1 VASKYP
7 PDQSSTGQ
15 KEPDQEVIERE
26 TLLEFPCKFPI
37 KAMGR
42 NEASFQTLVESIV
55 LNHAEIYADEPVT
68 TNPSST
74 GKYLSITVTVEA
86 QSRDQLD
93 RIYQDL
99 TDCEQVLVAL

>member
-1 VASKYP
+1 MASIYP
-7 PDQSSTGQ
+7 PGGGADQQ
-15 KEPDQEVIERE
+15 E

-42 NEASFQTLVESIV
+42 SEDGFEAAVTAIVLSHAELYTGVPVMVHPSSSGKYISVTVTIEASSK
-55 LNHAEIYADEPVT
+55 A
-68 TNPSST
+68 
-74 GKYLSITVTVEA
+74 
-86 QSRDQLD
+86 QLD